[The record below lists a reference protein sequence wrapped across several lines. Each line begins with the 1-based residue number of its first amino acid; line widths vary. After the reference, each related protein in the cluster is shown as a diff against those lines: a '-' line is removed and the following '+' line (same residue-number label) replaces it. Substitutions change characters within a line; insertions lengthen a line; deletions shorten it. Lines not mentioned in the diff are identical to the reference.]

1 VNAEANSPCVA
12 LLDPFQRNLLTA
24 FEESVPI
31 SGLTGIFFRNPKAP
45 SLLLSRSP
53 DANAA
58 SHADLGEK
66 ILRQF
71 SFLPGMDLNEPLIT
85 ALELFNSGR

>member
-1 VNAEANSPCVA
+1 VQTLV
-12 LLDPFQRNLLTA
+12 
-24 FEESVPI
+24 V
-31 SGLTGIFFRNPKAP
+31 K
-45 SLLLSRSP
+45 LSDLGFLSQE
-53 DANAA
+53 DLENAA